1 MVMPATFLDMKS
13 SLSTSG
19 GVRRATRLQM
29 ADIARLAGVSTSTV
43 SRALSGS
50 TLVNLETR
58 TRIVELARS
67 LNYAIN
73 AGAQSLR
80 LQQNK
85 TVAMV
90 VPYDPT
96 TRQHLSDP
104 FFLSLIGSVAD
115 ALTEQGYD
123 MLLSRIDADQLDGA
137 MQLYE
142 TGRAIGVV
150 LIGQWRH
157 HDQLNAMAVRG
168 MPMVV
173 WGAQLPQQAYATVGS
188 DNFEGGRLATLHLID
203 QGAKHIAFVG
213 DPLLPEIG
221 LRHAGY
227 LRAHTE
233 RGLAVQPSLCLPAP
247 FVTFDIQQSVS
258 TMVREGRRFDAIFAS
273 SDLAAMTS
281 ILTLSR
287 LERRVPEDVL
297 VVGYDDITLASHFH
311 PSLSTICQPIVD
323 AGRVLVEEL
332 LHQVAGE
339 SSRSRT
345 LRTELVARESSQR
358 VLHP

>member
-1 MVMPATFLDMKS
+1 
-13 SLSTSG
+13 
-19 GVRRATRLQM
+19 LQM

-50 TLVNLETR
+50 ALVNLETR

-80 LQQNK
+80 LRQNR

-90 VPYDPT
+90 VPYDPA

-115 ALTEQGYD
+115 ALTERGYD
-123 MLLSRIDADQLDGA
+123 MLLSRIDANRLDGA

-173 WGAQLPQQAYATVGS
+173 WGAQLAQQAYATVGS

-203 QGAKHIAFVG
+203 CGAKHIAFVG

-227 LRAHTE
+227 LQAHAE
-233 RGLAVQPSLCLPAP
+233 RGLPIEPALCLPAP
-247 FVTFDIQQSVS
+247 FVTQDIQQCVS
-258 TMVREGRRFDAIFAS
+258 ALVHDGPVCDAIFAS

-287 LERRVPEDVL
+287 LGRRVPEDVL
-297 VVGYDDITLASHFH
+297 VVGYDDITLAAHFH

-332 LHQVAGE
+332 LSQIAGHG
-339 SSRSRT
+339 SMSRT
-345 LRTELVARESSQR
+345 LRTELVARESSQWR
-358 VLHP
+358 SVVVTS

>member
-1 MVMPATFLDMKS
+1 MPRPS
-13 SLSTSG
+13 
-19 GVRRATRLQM
+19 RLQM

-50 TLVNLETR
+50 PLVNLETR

-80 LQQNK
+80 LRQNR

-90 VPYDPT
+90 VPYDPS

-115 ALTEQGYD
+115 ALTERGYD
-123 MLLSRIDADQLDGA
+123 MLLSRVDVRRIDGTV
-137 MQLYE
+137 QLYE

-173 WGAQLPQQAYATVGS
+173 WGGQLVQQAYATVGS
-188 DNFEGGRLATLHLID
+188 DNFEGGRLATLHLMD
-203 QGAKHIAFVG
+203 RGARQIAFVG

-227 LRAHTE
+227 LQAHAE
-233 RGLAVQPSLCLPAP
+233 RGMSAASALCLPAP
-247 FVTFDIQQSVS
+247 FVTEDIQQRV
-258 TMVREGRRFDAIFAS
+258 TALVREGPAFDAIFAS
-273 SDLAAMTS
+273 SDMAAMTS
-281 ILTLSR
+281 ILTLRR
-287 LERRVPEDVL
+287 LDRRVPEDVL
-297 VVGYDDITLASHFH
+297 VVGYDDIALAAHFH
-311 PSLSTICQPIVD
+311 PSLSTIGQPIVE
-323 AGRVLVEEL
+323 AGQLLVEEL
-332 LHQVAGE
+332 LSQLDGKAP
-339 SSRSRT
+339 RSRT
-345 LRTELVARESSQR
+345 LCTELVARESSLR
-358 VLHP
+358 P